1 MTEWSRPRTTPMA
14 GRRKATLSYCN
25 PCGQFH
31 RTHRHPEGLE
41 ICPVERVEIDTMPFP
56 AVIGL
61 NPNAKRQ
68 SY

>member
-1 MTEWSRPRTTPMA
+1 MA

-31 RTHRHPEGLE
+31 RTHRHPEGME

-56 AVIGL
+56 AVIGI
-61 NPNAKRQ
+61 NPNAKRR
-68 SY
+68 